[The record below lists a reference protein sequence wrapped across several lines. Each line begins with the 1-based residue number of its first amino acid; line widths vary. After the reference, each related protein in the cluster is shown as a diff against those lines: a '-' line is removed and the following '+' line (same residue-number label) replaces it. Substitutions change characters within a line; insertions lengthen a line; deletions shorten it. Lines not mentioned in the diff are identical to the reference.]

1 MLASAA
7 RQSVP
12 GSASAEQAAAAV
24 AWWDQRADHPG
35 SGAVLS
41 LARTCALRWALGTL
55 PSAERE
61 IGSWLSWLA
70 VPGNGP
76 EALLALAELVSA
88 GPTLPGLDVARD
100 ADARSWAYFL
110 DRQNRGRGW
119 RRADSRTE
127 AALGLATRT
136 DAAELFD
143 SLRLRDPLVAVREG
157 FAGNLVTGVVTDCP
171 ERGPIVVESDQS
183 ICRLRTDTEV
193 QGWRGNP
200 ADVAHNG
207 GNGAPLR
214 ISGRLA
220 AVTVSPAQSLRLVIE
235 DAMVRAGA
243 LVVGNLVTLRAT
255 PVNPNQQKHG
265 RRNLRVRYT
274 SGGNWLGTGAPPVIR
289 RRDVPLDIV
298 IAAADD

>member
-1 MLASAA
+1 MSVEYFDLGQRLHAASTGRPTPRSCYAPCAVPVEPVAVTVSRATGGELVVHAATAEATATARGDLALTALAQVDVSLSDTVRTVIVPDRPTLAVLASAA

-100 ADARSWAYFL
+100 A
-110 DRQNRGRGW
+110 
-119 RRADSRTE
+119 
-127 AALGLATRT
+127 
-136 DAAELFD
+136 
-143 SLRLRDPLVAVREG
+143 
-157 FAGNLVTGVVTDCP
+157 
-171 ERGPIVVESDQS
+171 
-183 ICRLRTDTEV
+183 
-193 QGWRGNP
+193 
-200 ADVAHNG
+200 
-207 GNGAPLR
+207 
-214 ISGRLA
+214 
-220 AVTVSPAQSLRLVIE
+220 QSLRLVIE